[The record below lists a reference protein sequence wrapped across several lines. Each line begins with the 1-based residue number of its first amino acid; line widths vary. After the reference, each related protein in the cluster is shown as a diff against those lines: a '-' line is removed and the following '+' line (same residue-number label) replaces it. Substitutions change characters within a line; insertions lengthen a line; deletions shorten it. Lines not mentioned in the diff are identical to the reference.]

1 MARGRKQNRV
11 AKERENKKKKT
22 RDSRDLRAV
31 FFVFLLLL
39 SIFIIK
45 NYGQLQDDAQMPINN
60 GVASELQ
67 SVDKET
73 KIVQSFKGNGL
84 YLKQVNFY
92 FGNNYYGKSEGNL
105 VITLLNEE
113 GEQVKKMEV
122 PAKDVENLDY
132 LSFSVEERMKRGEIY
147 SFQITGSEIEVGQG
161 PILYRISKVSSPN
174 KELIQ
179 NGEGTWGSLFS
190 FYVVPSIQMI
200 QMIGLILILVLLG
213 IIGIIYIPPN
223 SQYGGSELSA
233 NWNVVANLLFFV
245 VPLFAF
251 YMVEHFTKNSL
262 LTIYPLSIVF
272 NIILYYAV
280 FGVLYFIFGNKKI
293 VTVFY
298 LVLAYI
304 VGAANY
310 FVLSFRGNPIL
321 PSDIASIGTAK
332 NVATNYTYTITTAFI
347 SNLILL
353 LYICTVICKNKKF
366 KKTSVKQRLIVLPFI
381 LVGALVSFG
390 FIKQET
396 FLAKYNI
403 KVNVW
408 NQKRG
413 YSKNGTLFSFAMNC
427 KYLSAQKPE
436 GYSLKEVE
444 KIANHYLDEEEPEG
458 KMQDTK
464 PNIIV
469 IMNEAFSELSV
480 INSFETNK
488 EYMPFID
495 SLKEDTVRGQLYVS
509 VFGGN
514 TCNTEMEFLTGNT
527 MAFLPNGS
535 IGYTQFIK
543 GELSGLT
550 SILKNQGYTGNYAL
564 HPYIA
569 EGWNRPN
576 VYKWLGFEDFISQD
590 DFDNPDLIRTYISDK
605 SDFEKIIE
613 LYEDSSEKEEPFYL
627 FNVTMQNHGGYT
639 ESFDNFDVDVE
650 VTDENGN
657 QQANQYLSLI
667 RQTDA
672 AFEQLVDYFK
682 KVKEPTL
689 IVMFGDHEPSISDD
703 FYEKLYGKDLADLT
717 QEELQKKYQTPYIV
731 WANYDIEEEERD
743 MSANYL
749 SSYLLKLAGLEMTG
763 YNKFLLNLQEKV
775 PVINAVG
782 YIGDDGKHY
791 SFDEESPYQDD
802 ILKYQILQYN
812 NLIDTKHRY
821 EKFFN

>member
-1 MARGRKQNRV
+1 MARGRNQNRDGRR
-11 AKERENKKKKT
+11 KE
-22 RDSRDLRAV
+22 SRDLRV
-31 FFVFLLLL
+31 VFLIFLLIL

-45 NYGQLQDDAQMPINN
+45 NYGKLQKEAQMPMNN

-67 SVDKET
+67 SVDEKTE
-73 KIVQSFKGNGL
+73 IVQSFKGNGL
-84 YLKQVNFY
+84 YLKQLNFY

-105 VITLLNEE
+105 IITLTDEK
-113 GEQVKKMEV
+113 GEQIKEMVV
-122 PAKDVENLDY
+122 PAKEVQNLNYLTFKVEK
-132 LSFSVEERMKRGEIY
+132 RMKRGKLY
-147 SFQITGSEIEVGQG
+147 SLYITGSEIEIGQG
-161 PILYRISKVSSPN
+161 PILYRVSKVSSPN
-174 KELIQ
+174 KQLIQ
-179 NGEGTWGSLFS
+179 DGEKTWGSLFA
-190 FYVVPSIQMI
+190 FYVFPSKNII

-213 IIGIIYIPPN
+213 IIGIIYIPKN
-223 SQYGGSELSA
+223 EKYGGSELSSS
-233 NWNVVANLLFFV
+233 WNVAANLIFFI
-245 VPLFAF
+245 VPLGGF
-251 YMVEHFTKNSL
+251 YIVEHFTKNSW

-272 NIILYYAV
+272 NIILYYCV
-280 FGVLYFIFGNKKI
+280 FGVLYFIFGNKKLITI
-293 VTVFY
+293 VY
-298 LVLAYI
+298 LVLAYL

-332 NVATNYTYTITTAFI
+332 NVASNYTYTITTAFI
-347 SNLILL
+347 SNLIIL
-353 LYICTVICKNKKF
+353 LYICTIICKNKKF
-366 KKTSVKQRLIVLPFI
+366 KKTSIRTRTVILPFVFLGVVI
-381 LVGALVSFG
+381 NFG
-390 FIKQET
+390 FIKQES
-396 FLAKYNI
+396 FLANYNI

-413 YSKNGTLFSFAMNC
+413 YSKNGTLFSFVMNC
-427 KYLSAQKPE
+427 KYLSAEKPK

-444 KIANHYLDEEEPEG
+444 KIADNYLDEEEPEG

-488 EYMPFID
+488 KYMPFINN
-495 SLKEDTVRGQLYVS
+495 LKENTVKGQLYVS

-543 GELSGLT
+543 DKFPGFT
-550 SILKNQGYTGNYAL
+550 SILKKQGYVGNYAL

-576 VYKWLGFEDFISQD
+576 VYQWLGFEDFISQD
-590 DFDNPDLIRTYISDK
+590 DFENPKLIRSYISDK
-605 SDFEKIIE
+605 SNFEKIIE
-613 LYEDSSEKEEPFYL
+613 LYEKNKEEEEEPFYL

-639 ESFDNFDVDVE
+639 ESFENFETDVE
-650 VTDENGN
+650 ITDENGN
-657 QQANQYLSLI
+657 EQANQYLSLI
-667 RQTDA
+667 KQTDT
-672 AFEQLVDYFK
+672 AFEQLVDYFRGI
-682 KVKEPTL
+682 KEPTI
-689 IVMFGDHEPSISDD
+689 IVMFGDHEPSISDE
-703 FYEKLYGKDLADLT
+703 FYEKLYGKELSDLT

-731 WANYDIEEEERD
+731 WANYDIKEEEKD
-743 MSANYL
+743 MSVNYL

-763 YNKFLLNLQEKV
+763 YNRFLLNLQKKI

-791 SFDEESPYQDD
+791 TFEEESPYKND